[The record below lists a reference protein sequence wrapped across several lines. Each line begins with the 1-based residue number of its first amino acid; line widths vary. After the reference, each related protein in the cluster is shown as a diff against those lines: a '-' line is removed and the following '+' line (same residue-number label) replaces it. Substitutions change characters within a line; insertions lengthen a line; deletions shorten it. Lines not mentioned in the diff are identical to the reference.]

1 MYMEYLKID
10 IESFLDRM
18 KMTKAELLRR
28 IGEDPKSSILSAYE
42 KGRSYPSFEMCAK
55 LLKAG
60 MKVAELFG
68 IEYRVAPTPSNIP
81 KGYDT
86 PEFREGVR
94 VLFNEM
100 MEEFNGK
107 IDKER
112 KNQRKNIKSENDN
125 VNENENV
132 NDNGQ

>member
-1 MYMEYLKID
+1 MEYLKID

-28 IGEDPKSSILSAYE
+28 IGENPKSSILASYS
-42 KGRSYPSFEMCAK
+42 KGRSCPSYEMCAK
-55 LLKAG
+55 LIRAG
-60 MKVAELFG
+60 MKVEELFG
-68 IEYRVAPTPSNIP
+68 VEYRVAPTPSNVP
-81 KGYDT
+81 KDYDT

-100 MEEFNGK
+100 MEEFNEK
-107 IDKER
+107 MDEER
-112 KNQRKNIKSENDN
+112 KKQRKNIRSENDN